1 MDVAFTMALVAAD
14 KEEDTEEAVTVKAV
28 TVKAVVGT
36 KNRSPTMPP

>member
-1 MDVAFTMALVAAD
+1 MEHVSTMALVAAD
-14 KEEDTEEAVTVKAV
+14 KEKDTEDAV

>member
-28 TVKAVVGT
+28 VGT